1 MTNKFL
7 SVFGLII
14 VVLVFSST
22 GCVNPVER
30 KVPKDSSLVNLQHLE
45 YLYTP
50 VSFPSGTRAAGVYVY
65 ADAPDYHVAP
75 ARGEGFTCVDDV
87 SRAALVYL
95 RSPEIA
101 SDTASQRKLF
111 ELISFVLEM
120 QSDNGYFYNFLFE
133 NGLINKS
140 GNTSMDGPNWW
151 SWRALLTLTE
161 SVPYLRNANP
171 ALASKVESS
180 VYKLVENIK
189 RDFGSL
195 PMSTKIANGLTVP
208 EWLPEK
214 SGTDQAA
221 LMIIGLINHHNNTQD
236 ASVKPLV
243 KRFSD
248 GIQLMQQGDS
258 LTSPYGAFL
267 SWENTWHAYG
277 NIQSYAL
284 LRAAEFL
291 GENSCRDAALMEIN
305 HFYSRLLSNKLINS
319 FEISKKNESIQVYNE
334 KEFDQ
339 IAYGI
344 SPMFFAALQAY
355 TATRDNKYADMAGHF
370 ASWLF
375 GANAGHA
382 IMYDSK
388 TGRCYDGL
396 TSGGVVN
403 KNSGVESTIEA
414 LLMLQQVE
422 KNEAIKKAMNSYL

>member
-1 MTNKFL
+1 MTSKFYSL
-7 SVFGLII
+7 FGLVTI
-14 VVLVFSST
+14 LLFFSCTQSA
-22 GCVNPVER
+22 NPEGTNA
-30 KVPKDSSLVNLQHLE
+30 PKDSSLVNREHLE

-50 VSFPSGTRAAGVYVY
+50 VTFPSGARAAGVYIY
-65 ADAPDYHVAP
+65 ADAPDYHLVP
-75 ARGEGFTCVDDV
+75 AKGEGFTCVDDV
-87 SRAALVYL
+87 ARAALVYL
-95 RSPEIA
+95 RSPDIA
-101 SDTASQRKLF
+101 SDTAGQRKLY

-120 QSDNGYFYNFLFE
+120 HSDNGYFYNFLFE

-140 GNTSMDGPNWW
+140 GNTSVDGPNWW
-151 SWRALLTLTE
+151 SWRALHTLTE
-161 SVPYLRNANP
+161 SVPFLQNANP

-195 PMSTKIANGLTVP
+195 PVNTKIANGLTVP

-221 LMIIGLINHHNNTQD
+221 LLVIGLINHHNNTKD

-258 LTSPYGAFL
+258 LTAPYGAIL

-277 NIQSYAL
+277 SLQSYAL
-284 LRAAEFL
+284 LLAADFL
-291 GENSCRDAALMEIN
+291 HEDIYRDAGLSEID

-319 FEISKKNESIQVYNE
+319 FEISKNNESTQVYNE

-344 SPMFFAALQAY
+344 SPMFFGALQAY
-355 TATRDNKYADMAGHF
+355 TVTHNDKYADMAGHF
-370 ASWLF
+370 ASWLL
-375 GANAGHA
+375 GANAGHVT
-382 IMYDSK
+382 MYDSK

-396 TSGGVVN
+396 GSGGVVN
-403 KNSGVESTIEA
+403 KNSGVESTVEA
-414 LLMLQQVE
+414 LLVLQQVE
-422 KNEAIKKAMNSYL
+422 KNDLIKKAMKSYL

>member
-1 MTNKFL
+1 MSNKFYSL
-7 SVFGLII
+7 FGLITTL
-14 VVLVFSST
+14 VLFSCTRSA
-22 GCVNPVER
+22 NPGGTNT
-30 KVPKDSSLVNLQHLE
+30 PKDSSLVNLQHLE

-50 VSFPSGTRAAGVYVY
+50 ISFPSGTPAAGIYIY
-65 ADAPDYHVAP
+65 ADAPDYHLVP

-87 SRAALVYL
+87 ARAALVYL

-101 SDTASQRKLF
+101 TDTAAQRRLF

-120 QSDNGYFYNFLFE
+120 QTDNGYFYNFLFE
-133 NGLINKS
+133 SGLINKT
-140 GNTSMDGPNWW
+140 GNTSVDGPSWW
-151 SWRALLTLTE
+151 SWRALQTLTE
-161 SVPYLRNANP
+161 SVPFLHNANP

-195 PMSTKIANGLTVP
+195 PLNSKIANGLTVP

-221 LMIIGLINHHNNTQD
+221 LLIIGLINHHHNTQD

-258 LTSPYGAFL
+258 LTAPYGAIL

-277 NIQSYAL
+277 SLQSYAL
-284 LRAAEFL
+284 LLAADFLDENTYRAAGL
-291 GENSCRDAALMEIN
+291 SEID
-305 HFYSRLLSNKLINS
+305 HFYSRLLSNKIINS
-319 FEISKKNESIQVYNE
+319 FEIAKNNESIQVYNE

-339 IAYGI
+339 IVYGI
-344 SPMFFAALQAY
+344 SPLFFAALQAY
-355 TATRDNKYADMAGHF
+355 TVTHNDKYADMAGHF
-370 ASWLF
+370 AAWLF
-375 GANAGHA
+375 GANAGHVV
-382 IMYDSK
+382 MYDST

-396 TSGGVVN
+396 SSGGVVN
-403 KNSGVESTIEA
+403 KNSGAESTVEA
-414 LLMLQQVE
+414 LLILQQVE
-422 KNEAIKKAMNSYL
+422 KNDAIKKAMNSYL